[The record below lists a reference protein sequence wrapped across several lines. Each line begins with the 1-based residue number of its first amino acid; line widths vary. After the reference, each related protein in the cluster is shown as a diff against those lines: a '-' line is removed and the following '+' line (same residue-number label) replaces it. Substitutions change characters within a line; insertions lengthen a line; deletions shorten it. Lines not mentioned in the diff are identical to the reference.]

1 MHTTTMLRREKLS
14 KWLERGVEASSR
26 AQVKLLERS
35 RAPFQGLG
43 KLL

>member
-26 AQVKLLERS
+26 AQVKLLGRGVEPPF
-35 RAPFQGLG
+35 RA
-43 KLL
+43 